1 MQTSIQIQS
10 LRFTDRAT
18 YVKAFIFIAGNIAL
32 PQLCHLFSMGGPTWL
47 PIYFFTLIGAYMYGW
62 RVGLLTALASPVIN
76 YLLFDMPST
85 AVLPAIMMKST
96 LLAIIAGTVATR
108 TRRADILTMSAVVLG
123 YQTLGTLGE
132 WIMTGNL
139 YLACQDFRLGIPGI
153 LVQIIGGS
161 LIIKLFCHRE

>member
-18 YVKAFIFIAGNIAL
+18 YIKALLFIAGNIIL

-62 RVGLLTALASPVIN
+62 RVGLLTAIASPIVN
-76 YLLFDMPST
+76 ALFFAMPT
-85 AVLPAIMMKST
+85 AAVLPAILMKST
-96 LLAIIAGTVATR
+96 LLAVIAGVVATR
-108 TRRADILTMSAVVLG
+108 TRRADILTLSAVVLG

-139 YLACQDFRLGIPGI
+139 YLACQDFRLGIPGM

-161 LIIKLFCHRE
+161 MIIRALCK

>member
-18 YVKAFIFIAGNIAL
+18 YIKAILFIAGNILL
-32 PQLCHLFSMGGPTWL
+32 PQLCHLFSIGGPTWL

-76 YLLFDMPST
+76 ALIFAMPS
-85 AVLPAIMMKST
+85 AAMLPVIVMKST
-96 LLAIIAGTVATR
+96 LLAIIAGAVSTR
-108 TRRADILTMSAVVLG
+108 TRRADILTLGAVVLG
-123 YQTLGTLGE
+123 YQTLGMLGE

-139 YLACQDFRLGIPGI
+139 YLACQDFRLGIPGM
-153 LVQIIGGS
+153 LVQIIGGAM
-161 LIIKLFCHRE
+161 IIRVLCKK

>member
-18 YVKAFIFIAGNIAL
+18 YIKAILFIAGNILL

-76 YLLFDMPST
+76 ALIFAMPSS
-85 AVLPAIMMKST
+85 AMLPVIVMKST
-96 LLAIIAGTVATR
+96 LLAIIAGAVATR
-108 TRRADILTMSAVVLG
+108 TRRADILTLGAVVLG
-123 YQTLGTLGE
+123 YQTLGMLGE

-139 YLACQDFRLGIPGI
+139 YLACQDFRLGIPGM
-153 LVQIIGGS
+153 LVQIIGGAM
-161 LIIKLFCHRE
+161 IIRVLCKK

>member
-18 YVKAFIFIAGNIAL
+18 YIKAILFITGNILL

-76 YLLFDMPST
+76 ALFFAMPS
-85 AVLPAIMMKST
+85 AAMLPVIVMKST
-96 LLAIIAGTVATR
+96 LLAIIAGAVATR
-108 TRRADILTMSAVVLG
+108 TRRADILTLCAVVLG
-123 YQTLGTLGE
+123 YQTLGMLGE

-139 YLACQDFRLGIPGI
+139 YLACQDFRIGIPGM
-153 LVQIIGGS
+153 LVQIIGGAM
-161 LIIKLFCHRE
+161 IIRVLCKK